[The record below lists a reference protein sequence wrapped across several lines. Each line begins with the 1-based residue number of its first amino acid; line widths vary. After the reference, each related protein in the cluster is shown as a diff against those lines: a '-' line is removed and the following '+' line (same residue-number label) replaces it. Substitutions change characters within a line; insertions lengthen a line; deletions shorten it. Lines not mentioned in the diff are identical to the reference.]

1 MLHSARLEELR
12 RRLEKDPNSLAFA
25 QLAEELRRE
34 GSFHEAIQVSRAGL
48 DRHPTY
54 WSARVTLGRAL
65 LALDRLDDAHRELSA
80 VLRAA
85 PENLAA
91 LRGLA
96 EIHERRGER
105 DAALA
110 HYQAAWS
117 LARHDPDLAAHLAR
131 LHDAGAEPVS
141 PTAGREPS
149 TQMPGDEPRPRT
161 GAGSAA
167 SPAEDAGSAATPIEL
182 PPPAARAWPP
192 PADAAG
198 IVEEPLG
205 DLPAST
211 APAAGNARLLVSLER
226 WLRGILADRDRPRPA
241 AR

>member
-1 MLHSARLEELR
+1 VVHSARLEELR
-12 RRLEKDPNSLAFA
+12 RRLEKDPGSLAFA

-34 GSFHEAIQVSRAGL
+34 GSFREAIQVSRAGL
-48 DRHPTY
+48 DHHPTY

-65 LALDRLDDAHRELSA
+65 LALDRLDEAHRELSA

-117 LARHDPDLAAHLAR
+117 LARHDPDLAAHVAR
-131 LHDAGAEPVS
+131 LHDAQAEQVS
-141 PTAGREPS
+141 RAPGHEPNTPTPLDEPGSRRAAGR
-149 TQMPGDEPRPRT
+149 G
-161 GAGSAA
+161 A
-167 SPAEDAGSAATPIEL
+167 SPAEGTGGVAVPLEL
-182 PPPAARAWPP
+182 PAPFTRAWPP
-192 PADAAG
+192 PADATG
-198 IVEEPLG
+198 IVEPGGEHAVATVPAGG
-205 DLPAST
+205 D
-211 APAAGNARLLVSLER
+211 ARLLAGLES
-226 WLRGILADRDRPRPA
+226 WLRAILADRDHRRPA
-241 AR
+241 SG

>member
-1 MLHSARLEELR
+1 VVHSARLEELR
-12 RRLEKDPNSLAFA
+12 RRLEKDPGSLAFA

-34 GSFHEAIQVSRAGL
+34 GSFREAIQVSRAGL
-48 DRHPTY
+48 DHHPAY

-96 EIHERRGER
+96 ELHERRGER

-117 LARHDPDLAAHLAR
+117 LARHDPELAAHVAR
-131 LHDAGAEPVS
+131 LHDSQAEQVS
-141 PTAGREPS
+141 QETGREPN
-149 TQMPGDEPRPRT
+149 TPTPEPGSRRA
-161 GAGSAA
+161 AGSGT
-167 SPAEDAGSAATPIEL
+167 SLAGSTGDVATPFE
-182 PPPAARAWPP
+182 PPAAITRAWPP
-192 PADAAG
+192 PVDDTG
-198 IVEEPLG
+198 IVEPG
-205 DLPAST
+205 GH
-211 APAAGNARLLVSLER
+211 PAAPTGPAGDARLLAGLES
-226 WLRGILADRDRPRPA
+226 WLRAILADRDERRPA

>member
-1 MLHSARLEELR
+1 MVHSARLEELR
-12 RRLEKDPNSLAFA
+12 RRLEKDPGSLAFA

-34 GSFHEAIQVSRAGL
+34 GSFREAVQVSRAGL
-48 DRHPTY
+48 DHHPTY

-96 EIHERRGER
+96 ELHERRGER

-117 LARHDPDLAAHLAR
+117 LARHDPDLAAHVAR
-131 LHDAGAEPVS
+131 LHDANAGQVAGA
-141 PTAGREPS
+141 AGHQPS
-149 TQMPGDEPRPRT
+149 TPTPREEPHPPREASGT
-161 GAGSAA
+161 
-167 SPAEDAGSAATPIEL
+167 SPAESTGGVATPFDL
-182 PPPAARAWPP
+182 AAPSPRAWPP
-192 PADAAG
+192 PADDTG
-198 IVEEPLG
+198 IVEPGGQHAVSTEPAG
-205 DLPAST
+205 
-211 APAAGNARLLVSLER
+211 GNATLLTGLES
-226 WLRGILADRDRPRPA
+226 WLRAILADRDLRRPA
-241 AR
+241 P